1 MNILKLN
8 ELGRL
13 ERRRTQNLSKLD
25 PNKVYRLKKIELV
38 QSQHGPRIIAYTDG
52 IDINKVY
59 FPPRFGIYYSR
70 TENEE
75 ELK

>member
-1 MNILKLN
+1 MNIQKLN
-8 ELGRL
+8 DLGRL
-13 ERRRTQNLSKLD
+13 EMRRTQNLSKLD
-25 PNKVYRLKKIELV
+25 PNQLYRMKKIELV
-38 QSQHGPRIIAYTDG
+38 QTQHGPRIIAYTDD